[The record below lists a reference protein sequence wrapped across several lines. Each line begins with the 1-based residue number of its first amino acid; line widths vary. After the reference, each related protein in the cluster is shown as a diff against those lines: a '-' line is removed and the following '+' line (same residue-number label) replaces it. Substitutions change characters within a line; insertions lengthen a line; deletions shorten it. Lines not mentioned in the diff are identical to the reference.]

1 MSEGSGQLPEPVARV
16 KRLAVRDHVFA
27 SGERTVPEETAIAL
41 TYNRMTH
48 AVMMAMPADLEDF
61 AVGFSLAEGIVRSPG
76 EIRALDIVAAE
87 LGIELRM
94 DLAES
99 SNRVFL
105 ERRRH
110 MAGPSGCGLCGLES
124 LEETMRQLPRI
135 GDGLRLSADQVFA
148 ALDALA
154 SGQKLNREARAIH
167 AAGFWEPRRG
177 LVALRE
183 DVGRHNAVDKVAGA
197 LARQGVAASGGVALM
212 TSRVSI
218 EMVQKVA
225 IMGAPVIVAVSAPT
239 ALAIRVADAAGITL
253 IGVARAD
260 GFEIFTRA
268 ERVLQPVAAHVG

>member
-1 MSEGSGQLPEPVARV
+1 MSVGPGHIPEPIARV
-16 KRLAVRDHVFA
+16 RRLAVRDHVFA
-27 SGERTVPEETAIAL
+27 SGDRLVPEETAIAF

-48 AVMMAMPADLEDF
+48 AVMMATPADLEDF
-61 AVGFSLAEGIVRSPG
+61 AVGFSLAEGIIAAPSD
-76 EIRALDIVAAE
+76 IRDLEIVAAD
-87 LGIELRM
+87 LGVELRM
-94 DLAES
+94 DLAAERNS
-99 SNRVFL
+99 VFI

-124 LEETMRQLPRI
+124 LGEAMRQLPKV
-135 GDGLRLSADQVFA
+135 GGMLRLSSDQIFD

-154 SGQKLNREARAIH
+154 VGQKFNREARAIH

-177 LVALRE
+177 LVAVRE

-197 LARQGVAASGGVALM
+197 VARQGVVASDGIVLM

-225 IMGAPVIVAVSAPT
+225 IMGASVIVAVSAPT
-239 ALAIRVADAAGITL
+239 ALAIRTADAAGITL

-268 ERVLQPVAAHVG
+268 ERILRPVAAHVG